1 MNKQNNKTMTHTKY
15 TITEKDYIKA
25 IKKADREREIELH
38 GKVISTRPTKAH
50 KSKKAYDRAKEKNR
64 KNFDD

>member
-1 MNKQNNKTMTHTKY
+1 MAKGKF
-15 TITEKDYIKA
+15 TITENDYIKA
-25 IKKADREREIELH
+25 VGKAEREREIEMY
-38 GKVISTRPTKAH
+38 GKVISMRPPKTH

>member
-1 MNKQNNKTMTHTKY
+1 MAKGKF

-25 IKKADREREIELH
+25 VRKADREREIEMY
-38 GKVISTRPTKAH
+38 GKVISTRPS
-50 KSKKAYDRAKEKNR
+50 KSKKSYDRAKEKNR

>member
-1 MNKQNNKTMTHTKY
+1 MAKGEF

-25 IKKADREREIELH
+25 VSKADREREIEMY
-38 GKVISTRPTKAH
+38 GKVISIKPSKIH
-50 KSKKAYDRAKEKNR
+50 KSKKASDRAKEKNR

>member
-1 MNKQNNKTMTHTKY
+1 MAKGKF
-15 TITEKDYIKA
+15 TITEQDYIKA
-25 IKKADREREIELH
+25 IRKADREREIEMY
-38 GKVISTRPTKAH
+38 GKVISMRPPKTH

>member
-1 MNKQNNKTMTHTKY
+1 MAKGKF

-25 IKKADREREIELH
+25 VRKADREREIEMY
-38 GKVISTRPTKAH
+38 GKVISIKPSKIH
-50 KSKKAYDRAKEKNR
+50 KSKKAYDKAKEKNR

>member
-1 MNKQNNKTMTHTKY
+1 MAKGKF
-15 TITEKDYIKA
+15 TITEQDYIKA
-25 IKKADREREIELH
+25 IRKADREREIEMY
-38 GKVISTRPTKAH
+38 GKVISIRTSKIH

>member
-1 MNKQNNKTMTHTKY
+1 MAQTKF

-25 IKKADREREIELH
+25 VRKADREREIELH
-38 GKVISTRPTKAH
+38 GKVISTRPTKTH

-64 KNFDD
+64 KNLED

>member
-1 MNKQNNKTMTHTKY
+1 MAKGKF
-15 TITEKDYIKA
+15 TITEQDYIKA
-25 IKKADREREIELH
+25 IRKADRERENEMY
-38 GKVISTRPTKAH
+38 GKVISIKPSKTQ